1 MNDELNNDIS
11 AGLPAGEKL
20 VSAMPMSASGVSLA
34 EALRRRVVVLDGAM
48 GTMIQRLGL
57 SEADFRGELFA
68 DWPVALKGCN
78 DILCLTCRNH
88 IKDIHAAYL
97 EAGADVVETNSFNA
111 NAVSMADYD
120 LADRVREI
128 NLAAA
133 AVAREAADE
142 AMART
147 PGRRCWVAGSAGPTS
162 KSLSMAQGLDADDAS
177 DALTWDGLVAA
188 YFDQMKALIDGGVDL
203 LLIETIFDGL
213 NAKAAVYAARR
224 AMEAAG
230 RRVPVMLSVT
240 LTESGRTL
248 SGQTL
253 DAFVATVAHAQPVAM
268 ALNCGF
274 GADGMV
280 PHIEAL
286 QSLAMPL
293 AVYPNAGLPNQF
305 GEYDETP
312 ATMAAKLKP
321 LLASGMLNMV
331 GGCCGTTP
339 DHIKAIAEVAAAS
352 PARVVPESKREM
364 TLAGL
369 EAVTV
374 SPDRNFMNIGER
386 CNVAGSRKFLRLIKE
401 KNTEEAIGIARGQVE
416 AGAQVVDINMDDAML
431 DAPAEIASFIS
442 RVGMDPDV
450 ARVPLMIDSSSWEAV
465 LAGLKRVQGRPIV
478 NSISLKEGEEKFIAH
493 AMAVREMGAAVVVM
507 AFDEQGQADSR
518 ERKIEVCGRAYRLL
532 TEAGF
537 PAEDIIF
544 DPNVLA
550 VATGIEAHNNYAL
563 DFLDSLSWIK
573 ANLPHAKVSGGLS
586 NLSFS
591 FRGNNYVREA
601 MHSVFLYHAIKRGM
615 DMAIVNAAAII
626 PVDDIP
632 TDLRKA
638 VEDVLF
644 NTDAGATERLI
655 EIAERIKAERAGEP
669 QVAKPEAFEA
679 AAQSPSQRLETMVSR
694 GVTDGIEA
702 LLAEVMAEQGSAV
715 KVIDGP
721 LMGGMNTVGR
731 LFGEGKMFL
740 PQVVKSAHAMKQAVA
755 WLTPHI
761 EREKAETGGGAGAG
775 KMVIA
780 TVKGDVHDIGKNI
793 VDVIMRCNGFEM
805 VDLGVMVPGEDIV
818 DRAQRENADFVG
830 LSGLITPSLEEM
842 CRVARLMERR
852 GMRIPLMIGGAT
864 TSALHTAV
872 KIAPCYGGPVV
883 YTRDA
888 AMMPIVAQRL
898 INPATHD
905 QALAEVAEQQ
915 RQLRKRHELQQSL
928 YTLAEARARKPKLA
942 YAPDES
948 KPKHPGLHDL
958 SLTVAEVSELINW
971 RAFFA
976 AWKLDAS
983 IAEVA
988 EIDGCDHCRAQWLA
1002 SMPEE
1007 RRSRAAEGMQLLKE
1021 ARRALDVI
1029 GRKVKTLN
1037 ARVILCPAGSL
1048 GDDITYEYGGVRF
1061 TLPTLRS
1068 QSRDGDKPCTALA
1081 DFIAPIEADGSL
1093 PDYIGLFAVTVGPGV
1108 QAIIDDLKASGD
1120 DYGSLLYQSVADR
1133 LVEAATELTHKRVR
1147 RKLWGYA
1154 SADDE
1159 DDNPGN
1165 LLRQYY
1171 RGIRPAIGYPSLPD
1185 QSLIFEADHALHY
1198 ADLGVG
1204 LTENGAMTP
1213 PASTS
1218 GFIFAHPDSRYFV
1231 LGPVGDDQR
1240 DDYAARRGLS
1250 RSVVDRFLPPLL

>member
-1 MNDELNNDIS
+1 MVTDL
-11 AGLPAGEKL
+11 
-20 VSAMPMSASGVSLA
+20 PMSETGVSLA

-57 SEADFRGELFA
+57 TEADFRGESFA

-78 DILCLTCRNH
+78 DLLCLTCPDH
-88 IKDIHAAYL
+88 IRKIHSDYIA
-97 EAGADVVETNSFNA
+97 AGADVIETNSFNA
-111 NAVSMADYD
+111 NAVSMADYG
-120 LADRVREI
+120 LSDRVREI

-133 AVAREAADE
+133 AVARSAADE
-142 AMART
+142 AMSRE
-147 PGRRCWVAGSAGPTS
+147 PGRICWVAGSVGPTS
-162 KSLSMAQGLDADDAS
+162 KSLSMAQGLDEDPR

-188 YFDQMKALIDGGVDL
+188 YFTQMRALIEGGVDL
-203 LLIETIFDGL
+203 LLIETVFDGL

-224 AMEAAG
+224 SMEAAG
-230 RRVPVMLSVT
+230 RRLPLMVSVT

-253 DAFVATVAHAQPVAM
+253 DAFLTTISHAGPVAV

-274 GADGMV
+274 GADGMIRYV
-280 PHIEAL
+280 EAL
-286 QSLAMPL
+286 QTYPLPL
-293 AVYPNAGLPNQF
+293 AIYPNAGLPNRF

-312 ATMAAKLKP
+312 ATMASKLEP
-321 LLASGMLNMV
+321 LLSGGMLNMV

-339 DHIKAIAEVAAAS
+339 EHIRAIAGIAAKS
-352 PARVVPESKREM
+352 PARVVPRPCREM
-364 TLAGL
+364 KLAGL
-369 EAVTV
+369 ESVSV

-401 KNTEEAIGIARGQVE
+401 RKMEEAIGIARGQVE
-416 AGAQVVDINMDDAML
+416 AGAQMVDVNMDDAML
-431 DAPAEIASFIS
+431 DTPAELADFIS
-442 RVGMDPDV
+442 RVGMEPEV
-450 ARVPLMIDSSSWEAV
+450 ARVPLMIDSSSWDAV
-465 LAGLKRVQGRPIV
+465 TAGLKRVQGRPIV
-478 NSISLKEGEEKFIAH
+478 NSISLKEGEDKFIER
-493 AMAVREMGAAVVVM
+493 AMTVREMGAAVVVM
-507 AFDEQGQADSR
+507 AFDEKGQADTLD
-518 ERKIEVCGRAYRLL
+518 RKIEVCRRAYGLL
-532 TEAGF
+532 TRAGF

-550 VATGIEAHNNYAL
+550 VATGMESHNNYAL
-563 DFLDSLSWIK
+563 DFLDALSWIK
-573 ANLPHAKVSGGLS
+573 SNLPFAKVSGGLS

-601 MHSVFLYHAIKRGM
+601 MHSVFLFHAISRGM

-632 TDLRKA
+632 ADLRKA

-655 EIAERIKAERAGEP
+655 AIAERIKSERAGDAAPTQSVES
-669 QVAKPEAFEA
+669 ASEARSSSE
-679 AAQSPSQRLETMVSR
+679 RLELMVRR
-694 GVTDGIEA
+694 GVADGMES
-702 LLAEVMAEQGSAV
+702 LLSEVMTELGSAV

-721 LMGGMNTVGR
+721 LMAGMNTVGR

-740 PQVVKSAHAMKQAVA
+740 PQVVKSAHAMKRAVA

-761 EREKAETGGGAGAG
+761 EREKAASGGASAG

-818 DRAQRENADFVG
+818 DRAQSENADFIG

-872 KIAPCYGGPVV
+872 KIAPCYGGPVI

-888 AMMPIVAQRL
+888 AMMPVVAQRL
-898 INPATHD
+898 MNLSTRDAV
-905 QALAEVAEQQ
+905 LAEVADEQQ
-915 RQLRKRHELQQSL
+915 RLRLNHERQQSL
-928 YTLAEARARKPKLA
+928 YTLAEARARAPKLQ
-942 YAPDES
+942 YDPES
-948 KPKHPGLHDL
+948 LKPSLPGSHDL
-958 SLTVAEVSELINW
+958 AVSVAEASELINW

-988 EIDGCDHCRAQWLA
+988 EIGGCDHCRAQWLA
-1002 SMPEE
+1002 SKPVE
-1007 RRSRAAEGMQLLKE
+1007 RRAHAAEGMQLWKE
-1021 ARRALDVI
+1021 ARRALSYI
-1029 GRKVKTLN
+1029 GRKVKEMK
-1037 ARVILCPAGSL
+1037 ARVVICPAGSR
-1048 GDDITYEYGGVRF
+1048 GDDIVYEYDGVRH
-1061 TLPTLRS
+1061 TLPTLRQ
-1068 QSRDGDKPCTALA
+1068 QSRDGEKPRVALA
-1081 DFIAPIEADGSL
+1081 DFIAPMGADGSL
-1093 PDYIGLFAVTVGPGV
+1093 CDYIGLFAVTAGPDV
-1108 QAIIDDLKASGD
+1108 QAIINRRKEIGD
-1120 DYGSLLYQSVADR
+1120 DYGALLYQSVADR
-1133 LVEAATELTHKRVR
+1133 LVEAATELMHKRVR
-1147 RKLWGYA
+1147 REFWGYA
-1154 SADDE
+1154 ARGE
-1159 DDNPGN
+1159 DDNPRN

-1171 RGIRPAIGYPSLPD
+1171 QGIRPAIGYPSLPD
-1185 QSLIFEADHALHY
+1185 QSLIFETDKSLHY
-1198 ADLGVG
+1198 RDMGIE
-1204 LTENGAMTP
+1204 LTENGAMMPT
-1213 PASTS
+1213 ASTT
-1218 GFIFAHPDSRYFV
+1218 GFMFAHPDSRYFH
-1231 LGPVGDDQR
+1231 LGHIGDDQR

-1250 RSVVDRFLPPLL
+1250 RSDADRFLPPRL

>member
-1 MNDELNNDIS
+1 MTEL
-11 AGLPAGEKL
+11 
-20 VSAMPMSASGVSLA
+20 PMSERGRLLA
-34 EALRRRVVVLDGAM
+34 DTLRRRVVVLDGAM

-57 SEADFRGELFA
+57 TEADFRGDSFA

-78 DILCLTCRNH
+78 DVLCMTCRDE
-88 IKDIHAAYL
+88 IKKIHLAYL
-97 EAGADVVETNSFNA
+97 AAGADVIETNSFNA
-111 NAVSMADYD
+111 SAVSMADYD
-120 LADRVREI
+120 LADRVGEI

-142 AMART
+142 TMSQS
-147 PGRRCWVAGSAGPTS
+147 PGRVCWVAGSVGPTS
-162 KSLSMAQGLDADDAS
+162 KSLSMAQGLDSAEAES
-177 DALTWDGLVAA
+177 FTWDGLVEA
-188 YFDQMKALIDGGVDL
+188 YFTQMRALIEGGVDL

-224 AMEAAG
+224 AMEATG
-230 RRVPVMLSVT
+230 RRLPLMLSVT

-253 DAFVATVAHAQPVAM
+253 DAFMTTIAHAEPIAV

-280 PHIEAL
+280 PHVEAM
-286 QSLAMPL
+286 QPWAVPV

-312 ATMAAKLKP
+312 ETMARKLKP
-321 LLASGMLNMV
+321 LLSGGMLNMV

-339 DHIKAIAEVAAAS
+339 EHIEAIAREAGWS
-352 PARVVPESKREM
+352 PARVVPQPRHEM
-364 TLAGL
+364 MLAGL

-401 KNTEEAIGIARGQVE
+401 KKIDEAIEIARGQVE
-416 AGAQVVDINMDDAML
+416 AGAQVVDLNMDDAML
-431 DAPAEIASFIS
+431 DTVGEISDFVS
-442 RVGMDPDV
+442 RIGMEPDV
-450 ARVPLMIDSSSWEAV
+450 ARVPLMIDSSSWDAI

-478 NSISLKEGEEKFIAH
+478 NSISLKEGETKFIER
-493 AMAVREMGAAVVVM
+493 AMMVREMGAAVVVM
-507 AFDEQGQADSR
+507 AFDEQGQADTR
-518 ERKIEVCGRAYRLL
+518 ERKIDVCRRAYELL
-532 TEAGF
+532 TAVGF

-550 VATGIEAHNNYAL
+550 VATGIESHNNYAL
-563 DFLDSLSWIK
+563 DFLEALSWIK
-573 ANLPHAKVSGGLS
+573 TNLQHAKVSGGLS

-601 MHSVFLYHAIKRGM
+601 MHSVFLYHAIARGM

-632 TDLRKA
+632 ADLRKA
-638 VEDVLF
+638 VEDVLL
-644 NTDAGATERLI
+644 NTDGGATERLI
-655 EIAERIKAERAGEP
+655 EIAERVKAECEGGSSANVSEKVE
-669 QVAKPEAFEA
+669 VASK
-679 AAQSPSQRLETMVSR
+679 SPVERLEVMVRR
-694 GVTDGIEA
+694 GVTDGIET
-702 LLAEVMAEQGSAV
+702 LLAEVMAELGSAV

-721 LMGGMNTVGR
+721 LMAGMNNVGK

-740 PQVVKSAHAMKQAVA
+740 PQVVKSAHTMKQAVA

-761 EREKAETGGGAGAG
+761 EREKAAAGGGAAAG

-872 KIAPCYGGPVV
+872 KIAPCYGGPVI

-888 AMMPIVAQRL
+888 AMMPVVAQRL
-898 INPATHD
+898 MNSSTRG
-905 QALAEVAEQQ
+905 QALAEVAEEQK
-915 RQLRKRHELQQSL
+915 RLRSRHELQQSL
-928 YTLAEARARKPKLA
+928 YTIAEARAHAPRLTYEPVGLKPL
-942 YAPDES
+942 
-948 KPKHPGLHDL
+948 HPGLHDM
-958 SLTVAEVSELINW
+958 TIAVADARELINW

-983 IAEVA
+983 IAEVV
-988 EIDGCDHCRAQWLA
+988 EIGGCDHCRAQWLA
-1002 SMPEE
+1002 SKPVE
-1007 RRSRAAEGMQLLKE
+1007 RRAHAAEGMQLWKE
-1021 ARRALDVI
+1021 ACRALDYI
-1029 GRKVKTLN
+1029 GRNVDGLK
-1037 ARVILCPAGSL
+1037 ARVVLCPAGSS
-1048 GDDITYEYGGVRF
+1048 GDDIIYEWGGVRH
-1061 TLPTLRS
+1061 TLPTLR
-1068 QSRDGDKPCTALA
+1068 QQTRDGDKPRVALS
-1081 DFIAPIEADGSL
+1081 DFITPVGIDGSL
-1093 PDYIGLFAVTVGPGV
+1093 PDSIGLFAVTTGAGV
-1108 QAIIDDLKASGD
+1108 QKIIDRRKEIGD
-1120 DYGSLLYQSVADR
+1120 DYGSLLYQSLADR
-1133 LVEAATELTHKRVR
+1133 LAEAATELMHKRVR
-1147 RKLWGYA
+1147 RELWGYA
-1154 SADDE
+1154 ATGE
-1159 DDNPGN
+1159 DDNPRN

-1171 RGIRPAIGYPSLPD
+1171 QGVRPAIGYPSLPD
-1185 QSLIFEADHALHY
+1185 QSLIFDTDKVLRYSE
-1198 ADLGVG
+1198 LGIAV
-1204 LTENGAMTP
+1204 TENGAMSP
-1213 PASTS
+1213 SASTT
-1218 GFIFAHPDSRYFV
+1218 GFIFAHPDSRYFI
-1231 LGPVGDDQR
+1231 LGHIGDDQR
-1240 DDYAARRGLS
+1240 DDYAARRGLP
-1250 RSVVDRFLPPLL
+1250 RATVDRFLPPLL